1 MMINI
6 NNQRIILG
14 SWLLMVWV
22 VIVSMTSV
30 HADDSLANTIERVKP
45 SVVGV
50 GTFSPTAQPR
60 NRLLG
65 TGFVVADGR
74 HIITNDHVLPVAL
87 DRERREV
94 LAVFLHGSST
104 MRRAER
110 VATDPGRDLA
120 LLRIEGDPLPALSLG
135 DSDRVREGH
144 AVAVTGFPIGAVIGL
159 FPATHIGIVASI
171 SPVVIPAARAGELD
185 GAAIRRM
192 RDAFPI
198 FQLDL
203 TAYPGNSG
211 SPLYNPRTGTVIG
224 VLNMVFV
231 HEGRER
237 ALDRPSGI
245 SYAIPVNHVRN
256 LLNQAGLRP

>member
-1 MMINI
+1 MAWPKFLPGVVVLLS
-6 NNQRIILG
+6 LG
-14 SWLLMVWV
+14 MACASAED
-22 VIVSMTSV
+22 T
-30 HADDSLANTIERVKP
+30 LANTIDRIKP

-50 GTFSPTAQPR
+50 GTFHPTAQPR

-65 TGFVVADGR
+65 TGFAVGDGR
-74 HIITNDHVLPVAL
+74 HIVTNDHVVPTAL
-87 DRERREV
+87 DRERREE
-94 LAVFLHGSST
+94 LAVFIHGAST

-110 VATDPGRDLA
+110 VATAPRHDLA
-120 LLRIEGDPLPALSLG
+120 LLRIEGDPLPVVSLG

-159 FPATHIGIVASI
+159 FPATHIGIIASI
-171 SPVVIPAARAGELD
+171 SPVVIPANRASELD
-185 GAAIRRM
+185 SASIRRM

-211 SPLYNPRTGTVIG
+211 SPLYNPRTGRVVG

-231 HEGRER
+231 HAGRER

-245 SYAIPVNHVRN
+245 SYAIPVKHVRD
-256 LLNQAGLRP
+256 LLDQVGLRP

>member
-1 MMINI
+1 MAWPKFLPGVVVLLS
-6 NNQRIILG
+6 LG
-14 SWLLMVWV
+14 MACAS
-22 VIVSMTSV
+22 
-30 HADDSLANTIERVKP
+30 ADDTLANTIDRIKP

-50 GTFSPTAQPR
+50 GTFHPTAQPR

-65 TGFVVADGR
+65 TGFAVSDGR
-74 HIITNDHVLPVAL
+74 HIVTNQHVLPTSL
-87 DRERREV
+87 DRERREELV
-94 LAVFLHGSST
+94 VFIHGTST
-104 MRRAER
+104 MRRAEQ
-110 VATDPGRDLA
+110 VATAPRHDLA
-120 LLRIEGDPLPALSLG
+120 LLRIAGDPLPVVSLG

-144 AVAVTGFPIGAVIGL
+144 TVAVTGFPIGAVIGL

-171 SPVVIPAARAGELD
+171 SPVVIPADRASELD
-185 GAAIRRM
+185 AATIRRM

-211 SPLYNPRTGTVIG
+211 SPLYHPRTGSVVG

-231 HEGRER
+231 RAGRER

-245 SYAIPVNHVRN
+245 SYAIPVNHVRD
-256 LLNQAGLRP
+256 LLHQADLRP

>member
-1 MMINI
+1 MTDKLAFVVALCLAL
-6 NNQRIILG
+6 LG
-14 SWLLMVWV
+14 WPAL
-22 VIVSMTSV
+22 
-30 HADDSLANTIERVKP
+30 ADDTLANTIARIKP

-50 GTFSPTAQPR
+50 GTFNPTAQPR

-65 TGFVVADGR
+65 TGFAVSDGR
-74 HIITNDHVLPVAL
+74 HIITNDHVLPASL
-87 DRERREV
+87 DRERREE
-94 LAVFLHGSST
+94 LAVFLHGDST

-110 VATDPGRDLA
+110 VATSARHDLA
-120 LLRIEGDPLPALSLG
+120 LLRIEGDPLPAVSLG
-135 DSDRVREGH
+135 HSDRVREGH

-159 FPATHIGIVASI
+159 FPATHVGIVASI
-171 SPVVIPAARAGELD
+171 SPVAIPASRASELD
-185 GAAIRRM
+185 AAAIRRM

-211 SPLYNPRTGTVIG
+211 SPLYHPRTGSVIG

-231 HEGRER
+231 HAGRER

-245 SYAIPVNHVRN
+245 SYAIPVKHVHD
-256 LLNQAGLRP
+256 LLNEAGLRP

>member
-1 MMINI
+1 MAWPKFLPGVVVLLSLGTACASAEETLADTID
-6 NNQRIILG
+6 RI
-14 SWLLMVWV
+14 
-22 VIVSMTSV
+22 
-30 HADDSLANTIERVKP
+30 KP

-50 GTFSPTAQPR
+50 GTFHPTAQPR

-65 TGFVVADGR
+65 TGFAVGDGR
-74 HIITNDHVLPVAL
+74 HIVTNDHVVPTAL
-87 DRERREV
+87 DRERREE
-94 LAVFLHGSST
+94 LAVFIHGAGT

-110 VATDPGRDLA
+110 VASAPRHDLA
-120 LLRIEGDPLPALSLG
+120 LLRIAGDPLPVVSLG

-144 AVAVTGFPIGAVIGL
+144 AVAVTGFPIGSVIGL
-159 FPATHIGIVASI
+159 FPATHIGIIASI
-171 SPVVIPAARAGELD
+171 SPVVIPANRASELD
-185 GAAIRRM
+185 AASIRRI

-211 SPLYNPRTGTVIG
+211 SPLYNPRTGSVVG

-231 HEGRER
+231 HAGRER

-245 SYAIPVNHVRN
+245 SYAIPINHIRD
-256 LLNQAGLRP
+256 LLSQAGLQP